1 MNNFE
6 KSLVTTSPSIVAS
19 EAKAEAIYQV
29 LRVSIPEE
37 LHGVLAS
44 LDGAYG
50 ERQMYWQ
57 EQMYVLGYKEGRGN
71 V

>member
-1 MNNFE
+1 MSNFE
-6 KSLVTTSPSIVAS
+6 QSLETTSPSIVAS
-19 EAKAEAIYQV
+19 EAKAEAIYRV
-29 LRVSIPEE
+29 LKVSIPEE
-37 LHGVLAS
+37 LHSVLAA

-57 EQMYVLGYKEGRGN
+57 EQMYILGYKEGRSH